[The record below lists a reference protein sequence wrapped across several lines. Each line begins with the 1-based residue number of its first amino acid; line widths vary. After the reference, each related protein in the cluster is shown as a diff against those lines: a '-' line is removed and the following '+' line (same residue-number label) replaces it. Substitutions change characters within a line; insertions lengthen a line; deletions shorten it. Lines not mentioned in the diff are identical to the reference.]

1 MAKEYFPYNL
11 TNNNTFT
18 EDQQNID
25 QWLTGNAVIGS
36 VFTVGLIVMALA
48 GFYSPPPSDTMT
60 AARMKAPSAIATF
73 AGS

>member
-11 TNNNTFT
+11 TNNNMSP

-25 QWLTGNAVIGS
+25 QWLTRNAVIGS

-48 GFYSPPPSDTMT
+48 GSYSMTTSDTMT
-60 AARMKAPSAIATF
+60 AAKMKAPSAVATVT
-73 AGS
+73 GS